1 MYATRM
7 AEVLRAADLNVVE
20 VAGWKTRGRR
30 GGEDLTAVRSII
42 VHHTAGPRVGNFPSR
57 DVLVNGRPG
66 DPDAPTETGRR
77 GLPGPLCNLGVSRD
91 GTWWCIAAGSA
102 NHAGKVRDDDWS
114 NPMSLG
120 VEVENT
126 GLGEEWTHPLL
137 ASLERGCAALANEY
151 DVPTGNVLGHKEVC
165 EPPGR
170 KPDPST
176 SMANIR
182 AGVDA
187 ARADLREWPNV
198 ALSDAEIRKLADAIG
213 ESVVAKFLATDTIPD
228 LAAIRRDPTVKGTP
242 SGNVSPRTVLAFLF
256 DAIKSLP
263 PVPVPPVPPVPPVV
277 KP

>member
-30 GGEDLTAVRSII
+30 GGEELTAVRSII
-42 VHHTAGPRVGNFPSR
+42 VHHTAGPRAGNFPSR
-57 DVLVNGRPG
+57 DVLTNGR
-66 DPDAPTETGRR
+66 A
-77 GLPGPLCNLGVSRD
+77 GLSGPLCNLGVSRD
-91 GTWWCIAAGSA
+91 GTWWCIAAGKA
-102 NHAGKVRDDDWS
+102 NHAGAVRDEDWS
-114 NPMSLG
+114 NPFSLG
-120 VEVENT
+120 VECENT
-126 GLGEEWTHPLL
+126 GDGEAWTQPFL
-137 ASLERGCAALANEY
+137 ASIERGCAALANEY

-176 SMANIR
+176 SMPNIR
-182 AGVDA
+182 AGVNA

-213 ESVVAKFLATDTIPD
+213 ESVVSKFLATDTIPD

-242 SGNVSPRTVLAFLF
+242 AGNVSPRTVLAFLF

-263 PVPVPPVPPVPPVV
+263 PVTAPPVPPVV